1 MKGPEKNFAQMLT
14 EAVGQQEAQMLLEK
28 WEKVVK
34 SENSHL
40 ERNRPDLSYIPA
52 GQ

>member
-1 MKGPEKNFAQMLT
+1 MKGPENNFVQMLT

-28 WEKVVK
+28 MAKVVK
-34 SENSHL
+34 SENTHL
-40 ERNRPDLSYIPA
+40 ERNRPDLSYIPE